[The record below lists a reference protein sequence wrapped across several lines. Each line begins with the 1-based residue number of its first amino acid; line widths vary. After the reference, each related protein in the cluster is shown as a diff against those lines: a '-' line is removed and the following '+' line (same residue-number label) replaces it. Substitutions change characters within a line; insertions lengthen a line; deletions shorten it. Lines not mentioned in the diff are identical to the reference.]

1 MKFKGIVSS
10 VLVYLLLKALKA
22 SSAEC
27 SEPWIGLGYL
37 GCFYFAVES
46 QPMNWFDAQM
56 YCNDL
61 DENAFLAEILD
72 EETQLVIKALTNELP
87 SAYWWLG
94 GSDFFQV
101 KFVNGVAL
109 SSNPRLLLGR

>member
-10 VLVYLLLKALKA
+10 VLVCLLLKALKA

-72 EETQLVIKALTNELP
+72 EETQLVIAAIANELP
-87 SAYWWLG
+87 DNMWWLG

-101 KFVNGVAL
+101 R
-109 SSNPRLLLGR
+109 SNKTI

>member
-10 VLVYLLLKALKA
+10 VLVCLLLKALKA

-46 QPMNWFDAQM
+46 Q
-56 YCNDL
+56 
-61 DENAFLAEILD
+61 
-72 EETQLVIKALTNELP
+72 
-87 SAYWWLG
+87 
-94 GSDFFQV
+94 
-101 KFVNGVAL
+101 
-109 SSNPRLLLGR
+109 